1 MLFDVRVTA
10 FDPQAAVDP
19 VEALMRLFKIDRT
32 FAREVVHRLPR
43 VIKRGVPLET
53 ARRLS
58 QVLERIG
65 ARVEILVS
73 ERTEDQPAP
82 APAAA
87 PAPQESLDGAR
98 TIARD
103 PIPRTGRGDMS
114 GSPHGAGQQGG
125 TPHPSLARG
134 AGRGLPPPSAAA
146 VAQAPSMPSQ
156 AVAQQAGP
164 AALAALVRRSL
175 PQTQGRAEAASLPNM
190 VSLPNPAVQEESPN
204 GQPVSGVLEAR
215 AARALREQAAA
226 RASMPDSSVRDG
238 RRQPQPEARKVDPRL
253 VETRSESRPDGARA
267 VQQSFDSEMSSASV
281 RSVLQRAAADDGGLG
296 GRVSLPMGSWSEPD
310 NEESRV
316 SAALGRAS
324 LPGGSMPDNA
334 QLSQRPSQVALPA
347 AKPSVKEILSRRTL
361 SPPERISRVPGDTI
375 PSGAPGAPLRQ
386 QLALPTFNARGSS
399 LGDDIEDLPDVAE
412 QRQKLALF
420 SWLLL
425 LLASV
430 ASAGLFFALLA
441 LKVWA
446 KKRRRTLELREQ
458 QASALLVG
466 PAQLPDLYN
475 CVKQLAIRLEIS
487 PSPRLYIAERTPRKV
502 QSFVQNN
509 SLVIVMDAALLSSV
523 ARHDAGYIVQ
533 FALAHEMAGFAL
545 GQHGT
550 VRETLAE
557 LWAKI
562 RRGDLLSADALAAKA
577 MADKNEPVRA
587 LASLLCGPE
596 LAHLVDLA
604 ELERQTTSQEQEG
617 LAHRDATEDATFLLP
632 RILHL
637 RRLAAEARPNGNA
650 REQNPGKSSS

>member
-1 MLFDVRVTA
+1 MEYAVTISKTGMLFDVRVTA

-19 VEALMRLFKIDRT
+19 VEALMRLFKIDRA

-43 VIKRGVPLET
+43 VIKRGVPLDT

-73 ERTEDQPAP
+73 ERTEEPPAQVP
-82 APAAA
+82 A
-87 PAPQESLDGAR
+87 PAPQEQLDGAR

-103 PIPRTGRGDMS
+103 PVARGPRERGDLA
-114 GSPHGAGQQGG
+114 GSPHNGA
-125 TPHPSLARG
+125 PHPSLARG

-146 VAQAPSMPSQ
+146 VAQAPNVPSQ
-156 AVAQQAGP
+156 APAQQAGP
-164 AALAALVRRSL
+164 AALAALVRRSI
-175 PQTQGRAEAASLPNM
+175 PQQQGRAEAASLPNM
-190 VSLPNPAVQEESPN
+190 VSLPNPGLQEEAPN
-204 GQPVSGVLEAR
+204 GQPISGVLEAR
-215 AARALREQAAA
+215 SARALREQAAS
-226 RASMPDSSVRDG
+226 RASLPDPSLRDARRGDG
-238 RRQPQPEARKVDPRL
+238 RAALEVRKVDPRL
-253 VETRSESRPDGARA
+253 VETHSEGPRPGQA
-267 VQQSFDSEMSSASV
+267 FDSEMSSASL
-281 RSVLQRAAADDGGLG
+281 RSVLKQAAADDGALS

-334 QLSQRPSQVALPA
+334 QLGQRPSQVSLPA
-347 AKPSVKEILSRRTL
+347 PKPSVKEILSRRTL
-361 SPPERISRVPGDTI
+361 SPGERISRVPGDTI
-375 PSGAPGAPLRQ
+375 PSGVPSAPMRQ

-399 LGDDIEDLPDVAE
+399 LGDDIEDLPEIAE
-412 QRQKLALF
+412 QRRKLALF

-425 LLASV
+425 LLASI

-441 LKVWA
+441 TKVWA
-446 KKRRRTLELREQ
+446 RKRRRILELREL
-458 QASALLVG
+458 QASSLLVG

-487 PSPRLYIAERTPRKV
+487 PSPRLYVAERTPRKV

-523 ARHDAGYIVQ
+523 ARHEAGYIVQ
-533 FALAHEMAGFAL
+533 FALAHEMAAFAL

-550 VRETLAE
+550 VRSTLAE

-562 RRGDLLSADALAAKA
+562 RKGDLLCADALAAKA
-577 MADKNEPVRA
+577 MADKNEPARA

-604 ELERQTTSQEQEG
+604 ELERQTVSQEQEG
-617 LAHRDATEDATFLLP
+617 LAHRDASEDATFLLP

-637 RRLAAEARPNGNA
+637 RRAAAEARTPN
-650 REQNPGKSSS
+650 QNKSAS

>member
-1 MLFDVRVTA
+1 
-10 FDPQAAVDP
+10 
-19 VEALMRLFKIDRT
+19 MRLFKIDRT

-82 APAAA
+82 APA
-87 PAPQESLDGAR
+87 QEPLDGAR

-103 PIPRTGRGDMS
+103 PLQRGRGDVT
-114 GSPHGAGQQGG
+114 GSPHGAGQHGG
-125 TPHPSLARG
+125 SPHPSLARG

-146 VAQAPSMPSQ
+146 VAQAPSLPSQ
-156 AVAQQAGP
+156 AAPQAGP
-164 AALAALVRRSL
+164 AALAALVRRSV
-175 PQTQGRAEAASLPNM
+175 PQPQGRAEAAASLPNM
-190 VSLPNPAVQEESPN
+190 VSLPNPAIQEESRN
-204 GQPVSGVLEAR
+204 GQPISGVLEAR

-226 RASMPDSSVRDG
+226 RASMPDPSVRDP
-238 RRQPQPEARKVDPRL
+238 RRAAAPQYDARAQQQDARKVDPRL
-253 VETRSESRPDGARA
+253 VDTHSESRPDGSRPLHH
-267 VQQSFDSEMSSASV
+267 QSFDSEMSSASV
-281 RSVLQRAAADDGGLG
+281 RAVLQQAAGEDVGFG

-324 LPGGSMPDNA
+324 LPGGSTPDNA

-347 AKPSVKEILSRRTL
+347 PKPSVKEILARRTL
-361 SPPERISRVPGDTI
+361 SPPERISRVPGETI
-375 PSGAPGAPLRQ
+375 PSGAPGAPVRQ
-386 QLALPTFNARGSS
+386 QLVLPAFNARGPS
-399 LGDDIEDLPDVAE
+399 LGDDIDDLPGVAE
-412 QRQKLALF
+412 QRQKLALL
-420 SWLLL
+420 SWTLL
-425 LLASV
+425 LLASI
-430 ASAGLFFALLA
+430 ASAGVFFALLA
-441 LKVWA
+441 AKVWA
-446 KKRRRTLELREQ
+446 RKRRRTLALREL

-475 CVKQLAIRLEIS
+475 CVKQLAIRMEIS
-487 PSPRLYIAERTPRKV
+487 PSPRLYVAERTPRKL

-523 ARHDAGYIVQ
+523 ARHEAGYIVQ
-533 FALAHEMAGFAL
+533 FALAHEMAAFAL

-550 VRETLAE
+550 VRATLAE

-562 RRGDLLSADALAAKA
+562 RRGDLLSADALAAKG

-617 LAHRDATEDATFLLP
+617 LAHRDASEDATFLLS

-637 RRLAAEARPNGNA
+637 RRAVAETKTA
-650 REQNPGKSSS
+650 REPNASKSSG